1 MQMILYFSAKNN
13 VLMVNGEMPVATFAN
28 AKMKECAI
36 QLMVLALAKVMVSFC
51 YTYSLF
57 KKSTNINQVYV
68 KLCHNIDYRWLDW
81 CFL

>member
-1 MQMILYFSAKNN
+1 MQMKLYFSAKNN

-57 KKSTNINQVYV
+57 
-68 KLCHNIDYRWLDW
+68 
-81 CFL
+81 